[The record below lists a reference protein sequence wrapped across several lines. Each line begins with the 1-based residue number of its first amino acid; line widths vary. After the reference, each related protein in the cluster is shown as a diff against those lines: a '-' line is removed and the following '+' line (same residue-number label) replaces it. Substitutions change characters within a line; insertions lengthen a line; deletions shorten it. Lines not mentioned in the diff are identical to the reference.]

1 MAAAVSTPKDG
12 VWSYEKTKN
21 FIIAKHDASDM
32 SEHQYHF
39 LLQQF
44 QTEDTVRSKLFVA
57 EKRTDSSQKT
67 TFSLLPS
74 VFERTALT
82 MTVTLIASSYATY

>member
-57 EKRTDSSQKT
+57 EKRADSLNKKRHFLFFQ
-67 TFSLLPS
+67 
-74 VFERTALT
+74 VFLN
-82 MTVTLIASSYATY
+82 VLH